1 MSTDPKQL
9 YLSLLKQTL
18 SFNLWQEPPVPLE
31 TFNYRRSSFR
41 RGLISFFSRALA
53 LGRMQLVKT
62 QAVSQAQREEGHI
75 WPGYADTMIG
85 LKRLDNIQSCV
96 EIILRD
102 DVQGDMIE
110 TGVWRGGACI
120 LMRAILAAY
129 AIEDRKVFVADSF
142 EGLPRP
148 DPAAF
153 PADSGDQHY
162 IHEYLAVSQED
173 VEHNFERY
181 GLLDDQVVF
190 LKGWFKDTLPGAPI
204 QMLSLMRL
212 DGDMY
217 SSTMDA
223 LQNLY
228 PKLTV
233 GGFCIID
240 DFASPACES
249 AVSDYREQHGILTP
263 IEEIDWTGR
272 YWRKTELTG

>member
-1 MSTDPKQL
+1 MNQAMSTDPKQL
-9 YLSLLKQTL
+9 YLSLLKQAL
-18 SFNLWQEPPVPLE
+18 SFNLWQEPPVTLE

-41 RGLISFFSRALA
+41 RGLISFISGILA
-53 LGRMQLVKT
+53 LGRMQLVKKQT
-62 QAVSQAQREEGHI
+62 VSKSQREEGHI

-85 LKRLDNIQSCV
+85 LKRLDNIQNCLEV
-96 EIILRD
+96 VLRD
-102 DVQGDMIE
+102 DVDGDVIE

-120 LMRAILAAY
+120 LMRAILAAHGV
-129 AIEDRKVFVADSF
+129 DGRKVFVADSF
-142 EGLPRP
+142 EGLPIP

-162 IHEYLAVSQED
+162 IHEFLAVSQED
-173 VEHNFERY
+173 VENNFKRY
-181 GLLDDQVVF
+181 GLLDEQVVF
-190 LKGWFKDTLPGAPI
+190 LKGWFKDTLPNAPI
-204 QMLSLMRL
+204 QKLALMRL

-228 PKLTV
+228 PKLSV

-249 AVSDYREQHGILTP
+249 AVNSYREEHGIVAP
-263 IEEIDWTGR
+263 IETVDWTGR
-272 YWRKTELTG
+272 YWRKT